1 MLATSLWFEF
11 WLRGRIYS
19 RTYQGS
25 AEKTCLRLVAGALQ
39 PYRLLDKLNVRL
51 PGTPAADEVTS
62 WLERCARLARM
73 RRAALDLGVK
83 KSKKEGKAYWALP

>member
-1 MLATSLWFEF
+1 
-11 WLRGRIYS
+11 
-19 RTYQGS
+19 
-25 AEKTCLRLVAGALQ
+25 LRLVAGALQ